1 MNEFYFILINF
12 KTNSHMW
19 VVTIT
24 LDSCGQDRNL
34 KESYFQYCSRVYIP
48 TPHPKAF
55 MAQGPSLS

>member
-48 TPHPKAF
+48 
-55 MAQGPSLS
+55 

>member
-34 KESYFQYCSRVYIP
+34 RVIFPVLLQSLYFPKYLP
-48 TPHPKAF
+48 T
-55 MAQGPSLS
+55 